1 MTSVAINYG
10 GASPEEAF
18 LAGPTALYGPWVQ
31 GMYTVTGCCVGG
43 SNLQRSSANDGI
55 VGCEIL
61 FVLPLI
67 PFGIGRQAC
76 PGMMHLATPMHA
88 MCKARPIVNILDAS
102 I

>member
-1 MTSVAINYG
+1 MKLKRISPSMTSVAINYG

-61 FVLPLI
+61 FVLPVRCFL
-67 PFGIGRQAC
+67 G
-76 PGMMHLATPMHA
+76 
-88 MCKARPIVNILDAS
+88 
-102 I
+102 